1 MELSDFQRRLLGFP
15 AQILG
20 GVTSALTA
28 DPNAPVEQQDMANA
42 RWGTLGQMG
51 ALLFAAGQPQTDQ
64 SRAAMLSR
72 LASVST
78 PDELA
83 MTAAQ
88 RRMMQMRGQQAQT
101 EMQRQ
106 QMLRDRLNDPAVVKA
121 LGLQSPEQA
130 QYLGDEGIRK
140 LLENQALQNTPE
152 AMLERQVKQAQLDAL
167 RGPKIGPIGQDVD
180 GNTIYGDQRTG
191 TPMNATPAAPA
202 AGATGVE
209 APAGVNPREFRKKQA
224 DLAAASAATEAAQKK
239 YIEEQFNPALS
250 DYDKAVRDGIGA
262 GAFGPVG
269 ASAPMRAL
277 TAFSGAEA
285 ARQRVEQAGNR
296 LAFELAKRSAGGKL
310 DSKGLTDTELKKYSE
325 QLVPLYANNP
335 QVLLEAL
342 EKNYGFTPPSSQPA
356 PQTQAGSDQLATARE
371 AIRQGAP
378 REAVIQ
384 RLRENGIDTTGL

>member
-1 MELSDFQRRLLGFP
+1 
-15 AQILG
+15 
-20 GVTSALTA
+20 
-28 DPNAPVEQQDMANA
+28 
-42 RWGTLGQMG
+42 MG
-51 ALLFAAGQPQTDQ
+51 AVLLAAGQRQSPQN
-64 SRAAMLSR
+64 RAAI
-72 LASVST
+72 LARIANVDS
-78 PDELA
+78 PDALA

-88 RRMMQMRGQQAQT
+88 RRLMQMRGQQAQT

-106 QMLRDRLNDPAVVKA
+106 QMLREQLDDPKT
-121 LGLQSPEQA
+121 LQSLGISSEQA

-140 LLENQALQNTPE
+140 LLENRALANTPE

-191 TPMNATPAAPA
+191 RPIDAAQASPAAAAPA
-202 AGATGVE
+202 AEV
-209 APAGVNPREFRKKQA
+209 PAGVNPREFRKKQA
-224 DLAAASAATEAAQKK
+224 DLAAASVAADAAQKK
-239 YIEEQFNPALS
+239 YIEEQFNPALA

-269 ASAPMRAL
+269 ASAPMRAV

-310 DSKGLTDTELKKYSE
+310 DSKGLTDTELKKYTE

-356 PQTQAGSDQLATARE
+356 PQPQAGSDPLATARE